1 MLESS
6 LLNISVPLTAALIHN
21 STVTCVAWISNDELI
36 SAGDDHNIKLWRP
49 SKNRFSSSLTLSE
62 GLFPLAIAACPPK
75 LAAVGLNKN
84 AAITTFAVS
93 STDGGEDGQVKIWS
107 RSGMLRLTLVQKNH
121 SVYALAWGPKS
132 EQIVHTSGK
141 QLTIRTIRSN
151 AASLTW
157 MAHDGLI
164 LKVDWNP
171 INDLLISGGE
181 DCKYKVWD
189 SFGHPL
195 FSSQM
200 HKYPIC
206 SLAWKPTGDQFVVG
220 SYDFLQ
226 LCDRLG
232 WSQNVQKLKTGS
244 IIDLAWSPNGANIAA
259 AGTNGRVIFAH
270 PVDRRLEW
278 AGFEVV
284 LTSTSSVAVTKV
296 CDDSVENLQLC
307 QPILFFSLAY
317 EHLIALT
324 LNQCYI
330 YSVKNFNTPVILDL
344 KDAVISLMVQSQDVF
359 MLVDWGTLLIYNYSG
374 RLISSV
380 KNGFV
385 RTDLVYP
392 GCLVISSDTIAT
404 KDSDD
409 EKAIHLFEVNSGKP
423 VGDGKPIIH
432 ATDVMA
438 LGLNQKES
446 VAERRLAVLDRN
458 KDLFIY
464 QVRVYGCS
472 RPMIKLGSMV
482 ATFMWS
488 ETQNFLAAIKH
499 EKLAIWYYP
508 AVSFI
513 DKELLNLTVEEKN
526 VVEGGGKYCTLNGFN
541 ENHVTIRRPEGTVV
555 SSYISPYP
563 ALIYALA
570 SKNKWTQGTQL
581 CRNAKDPLL
590 WACLAGL
597 AMATRRLDL
606 AEDAYA
612 ALNKPDK
619 VEHIRSIREMA
630 SKEAQNAQTLL
641 LAGQPKEAE
650 RTLLQAD
657 LQFSAMMISLAQ
669 FKWERAL
676 ELASKNE
683 LSIAIVLSARHH
695 YLSKIGRPEN
705 IQLFL
710 ASQHQKIMDED
721 TLKRTVA
728 EGYQKE
734 AEHKA

>member
-1 MLESS
+1 MRLQLE
-6 LLNISVPLTAALIHN
+6 TREGFHHN
-21 STVTCVAWISNDELI
+21 SSATCVAWISNDELI
-36 SAGDDHNIKLWRP
+36 SAGDDHNIKLWRH
-49 SKNRFSSSLTLSE
+49 SKNRLSPLLTLPE

-93 STDGGEDGQVKIWS
+93 STDGHFHLVNKSGRVEKSVEAHRGAVLGLKWSYNGDSFATCGEDGQVKIWS
-107 RSGMLRLTLVQKNH
+107 RSGMLRLTLVQKT
-121 SVYALAWGPKS
+121 WGPKS

-200 HKYPIC
+200 HKYPVC

-232 WSQNVQKLKTGS
+232 WSQNAQKLKTGS

-270 PVDRRLEW
+270 TVDRRLEW

-284 LTSTSSVAVTKV
+284 LTNTSSIAVTKV
-296 CDDSVENLQLC
+296 CDDSAENLQLC
-307 QPILFFSLAY
+307 QPVLFFSLAY

-330 YSVKNFNTPVILDL
+330 YS
-344 KDAVISLMVQSQDVF
+344 VF

-392 GCLVISSDTIAT
+392 GCLVLSSDTIAT

-432 ATDVMA
+432 AADVMA

-464 QVRVYGCS
+464 QVRVYGRS

-482 ATFMWS
+482 STFMWS

-541 ENHVTIRRPEGTVV
+541 DNQVTIRRPEGTVV

-619 VEHIRSIREMA
+619 VEHIRNIREMA

-695 YLSKIGRPEN
+695 YLSKIGRSEN

-710 ASQHQKIMDED
+710 ANQHQKIMDED

-734 AEHKA
+734 TEHKA